1 MAMFSSVVMPD
12 GTARDEKTKQENK
25 KQLEL

>member
-25 KQLEL
+25 K